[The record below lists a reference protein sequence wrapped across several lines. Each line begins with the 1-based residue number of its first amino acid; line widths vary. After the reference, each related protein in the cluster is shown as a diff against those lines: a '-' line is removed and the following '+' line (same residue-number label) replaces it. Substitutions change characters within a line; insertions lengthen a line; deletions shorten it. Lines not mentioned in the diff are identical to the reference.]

1 MSTSDQRWL
10 SLDGLC
16 TQLGMTKSQVALLV
30 KQGTLVA
37 LGTGPR
43 RRYLD
48 PTPEYAAKL
57 RLGETLYDITKPLP
71 KDLELLGL
79 LTVREVA
86 AIMGWTL
93 RYAQTYLWTRKKTPS
108 IKVGPHRLYSIAV
121 VRNLLWKREGNRQR
135 SQRAP
140 FLLKSMIRFF
150 LDYYNAENEVVPSDA
165 DFAADDILMRKFSR
179 LAKLP
184 SPQREEAY
192 RELWKKVSL
201 AKQVATALQDSSPT
215 DR

>member
-10 SLDGLC
+10 SLDGIC
-16 TQLGMTKSQVALLV
+16 TQLGMTKYQVTSLV
-30 KQGTLVA
+30 TKGTLVA
-37 LGTGPR
+37 LGTGPK

-57 RLGETLYDITKPLP
+57 RLGETLYDVTRPLP

-108 IKVGPHRLYSIAV
+108 IKVGVHRLYSIAV

-140 FLLKSMIRFF
+140 FLLNSMIRFF
-150 LDYYNAENEVVPSDA
+150 LDYYTAENEVVPSDA
-165 DFAADDILMRKFSR
+165 DFAGDDLLMRKFSR

-192 RELWKKVSL
+192 RELWVKVST
-201 AKQVATALQDSSPT
+201 ARDVAEAVSQETSS
-215 DR
+215 